1 MNDEAFCIPCD
12 VGWTLEGRGSKD
24 PHDVQIFGTAGV
36 LIIPSRRLKPDE
48 IKRLYARPADA

>member
-36 LIIPSRRLKPDE
+36 LII
-48 IKRLYARPADA
+48 RPAA